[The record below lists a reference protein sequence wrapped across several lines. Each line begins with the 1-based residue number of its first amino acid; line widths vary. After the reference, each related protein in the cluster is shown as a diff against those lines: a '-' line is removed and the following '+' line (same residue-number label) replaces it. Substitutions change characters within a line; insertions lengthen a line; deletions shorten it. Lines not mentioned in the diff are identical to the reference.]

1 MALLAVGVASTPI
14 EILNYEAAEAGHGQ
28 VMSGTPG
35 EAVMGEFYWK
45 ASCLNV
51 ININVNIMTSVFRRP
66 RVMTSSWCT
75 LLTWLAMFPPG
86 PTCLSAPG

>member
-1 MALLAVGVASTPI
+1 MALLAAGVASTPI

-45 ASCLNV
+45 ASCHFV
-51 ININVNIMTSVFRRP
+51 IIVNIMTFLFRLP

-86 PTCLSAPG
+86 PTCLSAPS